1 MSTPTNANA
10 AESGAAAV
18 NSSPDAK
25 SKDVSVFI
33 ANILAQLEEDFSRS
47 SDSIRQALNE
57 MGDKVDNLEQSVYGL
72 VVDAGLDEEDESP
85 HSEIVIIPDVDDDNN
100 GYAAQTQEERLALY
114 QPARALDQTPPLL

>member
-33 ANILAQLEEDFSRS
+33 ANMLAQLEEDFSRS
-47 SDSIRQALNE
+47 SDSIKQALNE

-100 GYAAQTQEERLALY
+100 KAVHSRSLTASPTLHTKNGNSVQL
-114 QPARALDQTPPLL
+114 

>member
-1 MSTPTNANA
+1 M
-10 AESGAAAV
+10 
-18 NSSPDAK
+18 
-25 SKDVSVFI
+25 
-33 ANILAQLEEDFSRS
+33 LAQLEEDFSRS

-100 GYAAQTQEERLALY
+100 KAVHSRSLTASPTLHTKNGNSVQL
-114 QPARALDQTPPLL
+114 